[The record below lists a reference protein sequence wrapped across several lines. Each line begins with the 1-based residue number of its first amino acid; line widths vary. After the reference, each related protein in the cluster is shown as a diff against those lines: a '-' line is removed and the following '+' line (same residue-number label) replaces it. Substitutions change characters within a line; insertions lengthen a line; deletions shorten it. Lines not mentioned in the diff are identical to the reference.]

1 MSEKETKTRPKW
13 LEKLK
18 NIKHIE
24 VYIAIIFIVILLLIY
39 FSNNKS
45 KEETKAIEQ
54 AKETTVTAYIYDME
68 RNLEEIL
75 SNIAGVSNVK
85 VMITLDLKNIQVN
98 NSQLTMETFPDIK
111 GVVVTAKGV
120 GNTTNKLKV
129 LHAIEAVIDINNGNI
144 EILSSE

>member
-13 LEKLK
+13 LQKLK

-24 VYIAIIFIVILLLIY
+24 IYIAIIFIVVLLLIY
-39 FSNNKS
+39 FSSNKTNEKS
-45 KEETKAIEQ
+45 TKIEQ
-54 AKETTVTAYIYDME
+54 TNEFTVTAYINDIE

-85 VMITLDLKNIQVN
+85 VMITLNLKDIQVS
-98 NSQLTMETFPDIK
+98 NSQMSMDNFPEIK

-120 GNTTNKLKV
+120 NNTTNKLKV